1 MAIKQLSDGGPDGVA
16 LGQSATDKVSFFGA
30 EPSARAGGFTAP
42 AATAA
47 TSTTPFGFS
56 EAQANAIVAWIRAAD
71 AELKA
76 KGLIGS

>member
-16 LGQSATDKVSFFGA
+16 LGQNDDKIGFLGAT
-30 EPSARAGGFTAP
+30 PSAKATGFTAP

-76 KGLIGS
+76 KGLIGA

>member
-1 MAIKQLSDGGPDGVA
+1 MAATYVGDGSPEGTIVGRSGGKIGFA
-16 LGQSATDKVSFFGA
+16 GATPTVIA
-30 EPSARAGGFTAP
+30 TGFVAP

-56 EAQANAIVAWIRAAD
+56 QAQADAIVAWIRAAD

-76 KGLIGS
+76 KGIISA